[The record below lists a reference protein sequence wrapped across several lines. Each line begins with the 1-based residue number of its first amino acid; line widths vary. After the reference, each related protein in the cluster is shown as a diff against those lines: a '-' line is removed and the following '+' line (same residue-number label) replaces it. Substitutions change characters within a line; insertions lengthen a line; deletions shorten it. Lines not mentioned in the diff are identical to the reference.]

1 MLIKFH
7 ERLNSGRIRNALM
20 LDNSTLWRVGFA
32 RFTGSIGMGFI
43 IPFMALF
50 LYSVEGV
57 SPYAIGVIFSI
68 TYLAGMIIQPVGGHI
83 SDKHG
88 EKSTIT
94 AGLCLSFML
103 YLAIW
108 VFVSLHMI
116 TIFIISAY
124 VMTSLAGS
132 LTYAPYYSLI
142 TKSSTGSPMKKTF
155 GIFRV
160 IFNMGFIIGPL
171 AGSIV
176 SSYRFNDIFLFA
188 SVFRFLELMIVI
200 LLVKPPSGNHDI
212 PPRSKENAK
221 AHPGAISRIDRKLL
235 YFSLSVMFLAM
246 IGTQVQVSLPIFA
259 VSTGGITVAEYGYIY
274 ALNGLVVVAGQF
286 LINRLFSKI
295 GDITSMLAGTVLYMA
310 AFIIAGFSSSFLPL
324 AGLMVIYSL
333 GEDII
338 APLENAIV
346 GSFAPYGKVGF
357 YISVKSSFWSAGSVL
372 GPTLGSLIIFLVPFG
387 PLVSWGIMDMFGG
400 VSMVML
406 LAFRNHSRRDVRKL
420 AATS

>member
-1 MLIKFH
+1 
-7 ERLNSGRIRNALM
+7 
-20 LDNSTLWRVGFA
+20 
-32 RFTGSIGMGFI
+32 
-43 IPFMALF
+43 
-50 LYSVEGV
+50 
-57 SPYAIGVIFSI
+57 
-68 TYLAGMIIQPVGGHI
+68 
-83 SDKHG
+83 
-88 EKSTIT
+88 
-94 AGLCLSFML
+94 
-103 YLAIW
+103 
-108 VFVSLHMI
+108 
-116 TIFIISAY
+116 
-124 VMTSLAGS
+124 
-132 LTYAPYYSLI
+132 
-142 TKSSTGSPMKKTF
+142 MKKTF

-160 IFNMGFIIGPL
+160 IFNLGFIIGPL

-176 SSYRFNDIFLFA
+176 SVYRFSDIFLFA

-200 LLVKPPSGNHDI
+200 LMVKPSSRTNYA
-212 PPRSKENAK
+212 PPKNNENVRT
-221 AHPGAISRIDRKLL
+221 HPGAVSRVDRKLL
-235 YFSLSVMFLAM
+235 FFSLSVMFLAM

-259 VSTGGITVAEYGYIY
+259 VSTGGITIAQYGYIY

-346 GSFAPYGKVGF
+346 GSFAPLGKVGF

-372 GPTLGSLIIFLVPFG
+372 GPTLGSIVIFLLPFR

-400 VSMVML
+400 ASMVML
-406 LAFRNHSRRDVRKL
+406 LAFRNHSRREL
-420 AATS
+420 PGSAATA

>member
-1 MLIKFH
+1 MLIKIYKG
-7 ERLNSGRIRNALM
+7 LKSGRIRNALM

-43 IPFMALF
+43 IPFVALF
-50 LYSVEGV
+50 LYSVEGL
-57 SPYAIGVIFSI
+57 SPYAIGAIFSV
-68 TYLAGMIIQPVGGHI
+68 TYLTGTIIQPAGGHI

-88 EKSTIT
+88 EKITII
-94 AGLCLSFML
+94 AGLCLSFSL

-108 VFVSLHMI
+108 VFVSLDMNA
-116 TIFIISAY
+116 IFIISSY

-132 LTYAPYYSLI
+132 LTYSPYYSLI
-142 TKSSTGSPMKKTF
+142 TKSSMGSPMKKTF

-160 IFNMGFIIGPL
+160 IFNLGFIIGPL

-176 SSYRFNDIFLFA
+176 SGYRFSDIFLFA
-188 SVFRFLELMIVI
+188 SVFRFLELLIVI
-200 LLVKPPSGNHDI
+200 LLVKPSPRNREVTYNHNENVKPGSG
-212 PPRSKENAK
+212 SL
-221 AHPGAISRIDRKLL
+221 SRIDRKLL
-235 YFSLSVMFLAM
+235 LFSLSVMFLAM

-286 LINRLFSKI
+286 LINRIFSKI
-295 GDITSMLAGTVLYMA
+295 GDIASMLAGTLLYMA
-310 AFIIAGFSSSFLPL
+310 AFIIAGFSHAFLPL

-338 APLENAIV
+338 APLENAII
-346 GSFAPYGKVGF
+346 GSFAPSGKVGF

-387 PLVSWGIMDMFGG
+387 PLVSWGIMDMFG
-400 VSMVML
+400 VISMVML
-406 LAFRNHSRRDVRKL
+406 LAFRNQAKRDLRRS
-420 AATS
+420 AATV